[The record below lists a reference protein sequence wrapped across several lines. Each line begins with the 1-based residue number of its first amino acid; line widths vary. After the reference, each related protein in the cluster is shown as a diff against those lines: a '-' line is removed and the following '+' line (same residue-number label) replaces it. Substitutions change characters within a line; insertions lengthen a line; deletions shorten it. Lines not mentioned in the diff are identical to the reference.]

1 MTKKKTTLKPWFKT
15 LLFVFAVIVI
25 GTFLVLKFTGNNNAK
40 SNSSNKG
47 PKDKPVQKETKKVYK
62 LSMVMAGDALLHGYL
77 NTDAKQ
83 SDGTYNYMKQLK
95 YVKDYVQ
102 KFDLRYWNQETIFAG
117 TTYSDGSRR
126 PYSGY
131 PRFNT
136 PSAFGDNMIDD
147 MGFNIVST
155 ANNHAMDQYESGVL
169 NSVKYWK
176 TKDILWNG
184 TADSEE
190 TRNNFIIK
198 EKNNITYGLLSYTDH
213 TNGLPVPKG
222 KSYLVNVWNEE
233 QAKNDIAILRDKV
246 DVLMVAMH
254 WGIEYTHN
262 PVAKQKEQAKFL
274 ADQGVDII
282 IGCHPHVIEPIEI
295 IETTNETTGEN
306 HKTVV
311 FYSLGNFIS
320 NQTDENTRVGLFG
333 TLDITKTVD
342 KGKSSITIDNIGG
355 ELHYTYRDLPS
366 HRNYIVIPFSNP
378 EIAKRLKNYKTA
390 YEKYKKIVTG
400 GNEEFVIA
408 PRYEESTEV

>member
-1 MTKKKTTLKPWFKT
+1 MARRKSKLKPWFKS
-15 LLFVFAVIVI
+15 LLFIFVVVIL
-25 GTFLVLKFTGNNNAK
+25 GTFLVLKFTGNNTISK
-40 SNSSNKG
+40 SKNGNNKS
-47 PKDKPVQKETKKVYK
+47 KNKTEQKETKKEYK
-62 LSMVMAGDALLHGYL
+62 LSMIMAGDALLHGYL

-83 SDGTYNYMKQLK
+83 SDGTYNYMKQLR
-95 YVKDYVQ
+95 YVKDYV
-102 KFDLRYWNQETIFAG
+102 KNYDLRYWNQETIFAG
-117 TTYSDGSRR
+117 TTYSDGSHR

-169 NSVKYWK
+169 NSIKYWK
-176 TKDILWNG
+176 TKNILWNG

-190 TRNNFIIK
+190 TRNDFIIK

-222 KSYLVNVWNEE
+222 KSYLVNVWDEE
-233 QAKNDIAILRDKV
+233 QAKKDIAELRDKV

-254 WGIEYTHN
+254 WGIEYTHK
-262 PVAKQKEQAKFL
+262 PVQKQRDQAKFL

-282 IGCHPHVIEPIEI
+282 IGCHPHVIEPIEKI
-295 IETTNETTGEN
+295 VNEETGKETI
-306 HKTVV
+306 V

-333 TLDITKTVD
+333 TLDIVKTVE
-342 KGKSSITIDNIGG
+342 KGKSTIKIENVGG
-355 ELHYTYRDLPS
+355 ALHYTYRDLPS
-366 HRNYIVIPFSNP
+366 HKNYVVIPFSNP
-378 EIAKRLKNYKTA
+378 EIAKYLKNYKSA
-390 YEKYKKIVTG
+390 YEKYKNIVTG
-400 GNEEFVIA
+400 GNEEFKIEPV
-408 PRYEESTEV
+408 YSESTGA

>member
-1 MTKKKTTLKPWFKT
+1 MEKRKSKLKPWFKT
-15 LLFVFAVIVI
+15 LLFVFVFIII
-25 GTFLVLKFTGNNNAK
+25 GTFLVLKFTGNNAVNK
-40 SNSSNKG
+40 NSSNKS
-47 PKDKPVQKETKKVYK
+47 KDKPVQKETKKVYK
-62 LSMVMAGDALLHGYL
+62 LSMIMAGDALLHGYL

-83 SDGTYNYMKQLK
+83 SDGSYNYMKMFR
-95 YVKDYVQ
+95 YVKDYV
-102 KFDLRYWNQETIFAG
+102 KDYDLKYWNQETIFAG
-117 TTYSDGSRR
+117 TKYSDGSRR

-147 MGFNIVST
+147 MGFNIAST

-169 NSVKYWK
+169 NSVEYWK

-198 EKNNITYGLLSYTDH
+198 EKNNITYGLLSYTDY

-222 KSYLVNVWNEE
+222 KSYLVNVWDEE
-233 QAKNDIAILRDKV
+233 QAKKDIEILRPQV

-254 WGIEYTHN
+254 WGIEYTHK
-262 PVAKQKEQAKFL
+262 PVQKQRDQAKFL

-282 IGCHPHVIEPIEI
+282 IGCHPHVIEPIEKI
-295 IETTNETTGEN
+295 VNEETGKE
-306 HKTVV
+306 TVV

-333 TLDITKTVD
+333 TLDITKTVE
-342 KGKSSITIDNIGG
+342 KGQSTITIDNIGG

-366 HRNYIVIPFSNP
+366 HKNYVVIPFSNP
-378 EIAKRLKNYKTA
+378 DIAKYLKNYKTA
-390 YEKYKKIVTG
+390 YEKYKNIVTG
-400 GNEEFVIA
+400 GNEEFKIV
-408 PRYEESTEV
+408 PLSE

>member
-1 MTKKKTTLKPWFKT
+1 MGKRKSKLKPWFKT
-15 LLFVFAVIVI
+15 LLFIFALVIL
-25 GTFLVLKFTGNNNAK
+25 GTFLALKFTGNNESK
-40 SNSSNKG
+40 SNNNKS
-47 PKDKPVQKETKKVYK
+47 KDKPAVKETKKVYK
-62 LSMVMAGDALLHGYL
+62 LSMIMAGDALLHGYL

-83 SDGTYNYMKQLK
+83 SDGTYNYMKMFR
-95 YVKDYVQ
+95 YVKDYV
-102 KFDLRYWNQETIFAG
+102 KDYDLRYWNQETIFGG
-117 TTYSDGSRR
+117 TKYSDGSKR

-147 MGFNIVST
+147 MGFNIVTT
-155 ANNHAMDQYESGVL
+155 ANNHAMDQYESGLL
-169 NSVKYWK
+169 NSVEYWK

-198 EKNNITYGLLSYTDH
+198 EKNNITYGILSYTDH

-222 KSYLVNVWNEE
+222 KSYLVNVWDEE
-233 QAKNDIAILRDKV
+233 QAKKDIETLRPQV

-254 WGIEYTHN
+254 WGIEYTHK
-262 PVAKQKEQAKFL
+262 PVQKQRDQAKFL

-282 IGCHPHVIEPIEI
+282 IGCHPHVIEPIEKI
-295 IETTNETTGEN
+295 VNEETGKETI
-306 HKTVV
+306 V

-333 TLDITKTVD
+333 TLDITKTVE
-342 KGKSSITIDNIGG
+342 KGKSTITIDNIGG

-366 HRNYIVIPFSNP
+366 HRNYVVIPFSNP
-378 EIAKRLKNYKTA
+378 DIAKYLKNYKTA
-390 YEKYKKIVTG
+390 YEKYKNIVTG
-400 GNEEFVIA
+400 GNEEFKIV
-408 PRYEESTEV
+408 PLSE

>member
-1 MTKKKTTLKPWFKT
+1 MEKRKSKLKPWFKT
-15 LLFVFAVIVI
+15 LLFVFVFIII
-25 GTFLVLKFTGNNNAK
+25 GTFLVLKFTGNNAVNK
-40 SNSSNKG
+40 NSSNKS
-47 PKDKPVQKETKKVYK
+47 KDKPVQKETKKVYK
-62 LSMVMAGDALLHGYL
+62 LSMIMAGDALLHGYL

-83 SDGTYNYMKQLK
+83 SDGSYNYMKMFR
-95 YVKDYVQ
+95 YVKDYV
-102 KFDLRYWNQETIFAG
+102 KDYDLKYWNQETIFAG
-117 TTYSDGSRR
+117 TKYSDGSRR

-147 MGFNIVST
+147 MGFNIAST

-169 NSVKYWK
+169 NSVEYWK

-222 KSYLVNVWNEE
+222 KSYLVNVWDEE
-233 QAKNDIAILRDKV
+233 QAKKDIEILRPQV

-254 WGIEYTHN
+254 WGIEYTHK
-262 PVAKQKEQAKFL
+262 PVQKQRDQAKFL

-282 IGCHPHVIEPIEI
+282 IGCHPHVIEPIEKI
-295 IETTNETTGEN
+295 VNEETGKE
-306 HKTVV
+306 TVV

-333 TLDITKTVD
+333 TLDITKTVE
-342 KGKSSITIDNIGG
+342 KGQSTITIDNIGG

-366 HRNYIVIPFSNP
+366 HKNYVVIPFSNP
-378 EIAKRLKNYKTA
+378 DIAKYLKNYKTA
-390 YEKYKKIVTG
+390 YEKYKNIVTG
-400 GNEEFVIA
+400 GNEEFKIV
-408 PRYEESTEV
+408 PLSE

>member
-1 MTKKKTTLKPWFKT
+1 MAKRKCKIKLWVKL
-15 LLFVFAVIVI
+15 LLFLVVFSVGFYFINTKVNI
-25 GTFLVLKFTGNNNAK
+25 IDFGKNDNNNKTVSK
-40 SNSSNKG
+40 SKSKKQE
-47 PKDKPVQKETKKVYK
+47 PKETKKEYK
-62 LSMVMAGDALLHGYL
+62 LSMIMAGDALMHGYL

-83 SDGTYNYMKQLK
+83 SDGSYNYMNQFRYVKE
-95 YVKDYVQ
+95 YVKDY
-102 KFDLRYWNQETIFAG
+102 DLRYWNQETIFGG
-117 TTYSDGSRR
+117 TDR

-136 PSAFGDNMIDD
+136 PSALGDNLIDD

-155 ANNHAMDQYESGVL
+155 ANNHSMDQNTSGVL
-169 NSVKYWK
+169 NSVAYWK

-190 TRNNFIIK
+190 TRNTFITK

-213 TNGLPVPKG
+213 TNGLPVPSDKP
-222 KSYLVNVWNEE
+222 YLVNVWNED
-233 QAKNDIAILRDKV
+233 QAKKDISELRGKV

-254 WGIEYTHN
+254 WGIEYTHS
-262 PVAKQKEQAKFL
+262 PVESQKKQAQFL
-274 ADQGVDII
+274 AEQGVDII

-295 IETTNETTGEN
+295 IETTNEETGEK

-342 KGKSSITIDNIGG
+342 KGTSTITIDNVGG
-355 ELHYTYRDLPS
+355 ELHYTHRDLPS
-366 HRNYIVIPFSNP
+366 HRNYVVIPFSNP
-378 EIAKRLKNYKTA
+378 DIAKYLPNYKTA
-390 YEKYKKIVTG
+390 YEKYKNIVTQ
-400 GNEEFVIA
+400 GNEEIKIV
-408 PRYEESTEV
+408 PLNEEGCTE